1 MTSSSSLFRARMAL
15 MAAALLFALIVVS
28 ELFRDQRHPESLAMA
43 AGGLVAS
50 LLGVAM
56 VLRLRARLAAA
67 VSTMRAVARGDF
79 EARLI
84 PIHEGGL
91 TGELLHSINELIELG
106 NRVSHEFQSLGVVFV
121 FLIMLGLLV
130 FMYQLGRI
138 AFVLENPPACTTS
151 TRR

>member
-1 MTSSSSLFRARMAL
+1 MDDLKN
-15 MAAALLFALIVVS
+15 
-28 ELFRDQRHPESLAMA
+28 
-43 AGGLVAS
+43 
-50 LLGVAM
+50 
-56 VLRLRARLAAA
+56 
-67 VSTMRAVARGDF
+67 
-79 EARLI
+79 
-84 PIHEGGL
+84 
-91 TGELLHSINELIELG
+91 SINELIELG